1 MRQGLSILAVA
12 ALITLVI
19 DVMIGPNKTDATM
32 TPAKSQFQN
41 GASIN
46 GLHVALPENMKT
58 FPVELVPL
66 P

>member
-1 MRQGLSILAVA
+1 MRKGLSILAVA

-19 DVMIGPNKTDATM
+19 DVMIGPNKIDATM
-32 TPAKSQFQN
+32 TTTKGKFHN
-41 GASIN
+41 GVSIN
-46 GLHVALPENMKT
+46 GLHVALPENMKS